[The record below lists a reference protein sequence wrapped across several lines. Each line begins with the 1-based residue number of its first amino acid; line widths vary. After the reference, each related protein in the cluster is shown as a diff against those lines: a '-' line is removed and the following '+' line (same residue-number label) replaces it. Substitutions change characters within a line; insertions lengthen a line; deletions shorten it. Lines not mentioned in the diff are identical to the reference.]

1 MYETSIREKK
11 IRPSKRKRLNRS
23 TGGTLAIF
31 IVLGFFGLFSAM
43 PLYLTII
50 NAFKPLNELWVY
62 PPKFYII
69 NPTLENFSQ
78 LMTTLGNSSVVFG
91 RYVFNTVLI
100 TVVGTIG
107 QIVFGSMGAY
117 AISKVRFP
125 GHKIYFQI
133 IVTSLMFTTAV
144 TSIPS
149 YLIMSKLG
157 FIDTYWAVLLPAC
170 GGTLGLFLMKQFMDQ
185 ISDTLMEAARID
197 GAGEF
202 GIYWRIVMPN
212 AKPAWL
218 TVIVFSVQGL
228 WNAGASPYIYT
239 EEFKSLNYALGQ
251 ITAAG
256 IARAGVAAAISVLI
270 MAVPITTFLIT
281 QSNIIETMSTSG
293 MKD

>member
-170 GGTLGLFLMKQFMDQ
+170 GGTLGLFLMKQFMDAS
-185 ISDTLMEAARID
+185 INESLLEAARID
-197 GAGEF
+197 GAGVM
-202 GIYWRIVMPN
+202 GMYWKIIMPIM
-212 AKPAWL
+212 KPAWM
-218 TVIVFSVQGL
+218 TVLLFSILQNRHHLLDSHKQHSGIH
-228 WNAGASPYIYT
+228 AP
-239 EEFKSLNYALGQ
+239 Q
-251 ITAAG
+251 TA
-256 IARAGVAAAISVLI
+256 
-270 MAVPITTFLIT
+270 
-281 QSNIIETMSTSG
+281 
-293 MKD
+293 D

>member
-1 MYETSIREKK
+1 M
-11 IRPSKRKRLNRS
+11 
-23 TGGTLAIF
+23 
-31 IVLGFFGLFSAM
+31 
-43 PLYLTII
+43 
-50 NAFKPLNELWVY
+50 
-62 PPKFYII
+62 
-69 NPTLENFSQ
+69 
-78 LMTTLGNSSVVFG
+78 
-91 RYVFNTVLI
+91 FNTVLI

-228 WNAGASPYIYT
+228 WNAGANPYIYT

-256 IARAGVAAAISVLI
+256 IARAGVAAAISVISFVITSCLTALI
-270 MAVPITTFLIT
+270 CSESFAIILSAFFVAFCIAVILAAFSLAADC
-281 QSNIIETMSTSG
+281 IIISYIIPTIYCGTA
-293 MKD
+293 

>member
-270 MAVPITTFLIT
+270 MAVPITIFLIT

>member
-133 IVTSLMFTTAV
+133 IVKSLMFTTAV

-212 AKPAWL
+212 AKHAWL

-270 MAVPITTFLIT
+270 MAVPITIFLIT